1 MYKDPIVMVVNED
14 NNEPRH
20 CLHRSG
26 YLSLED
32 IRKKKVKLLNEMYYP
47 ASRQSIM

>member
-1 MYKDPIVMVVNED
+1 MVVNED

-20 CLHRSG
+20 CLHKSG

-32 IRKKKVKLLNEMYYP
+32 IRKKKVKLLQNLNHGSMICIRYDFFIIY
-47 ASRQSIM
+47 